1 LEALRVLRYILLLL
15 LCVCTQVGQADA
27 QANKGD
33 AKKGE
38 AKQSP
43 KNESKNEPK
52 SGDANGGDV
61 YPSRPVRIVVPS
73 PPGGGTDIVARVLAQ
88 HLSTTF
94 KQQFFV
100 ENRPGAGNMIGIEAV
115 ARSAGDGYTLLMVP
129 STLALNSVLYKKVNY
144 DPVND
149 FSPITVAATA
159 PNVLVVNPSVP
170 AKNVREFVDYA
181 KSKPGELTYGTPGVG
196 TSPHMSMELFKS
208 MAHVDILHIPYRG
221 TAPAVTDIISG
232 QIHAM
237 FANALTARPQVE
249 GGKVRALGVSGP
261 KRIGAMSDVPPV
273 ADTLHGYDAMQWYGL
288 VAPAKTPRAIIM
300 RIHAAAMLALK
311 TEEMKEKLAQ
321 DGAEPEGTTPES
333 FAALIKSE
341 LEKWG
346 KVAREANIE
355 PQ

>member
-1 LEALRVLRYILLLL
+1 MRVLRYILLLL
-15 LCVCTQVGQADA
+15 LCVCTQIGQADA

-33 AKKGE
+33 AKKNE
-38 AKQSP
+38 ANK
-43 KNESKNEPK
+43 
-52 SGDANGGDV
+52 GDAKKNGDV

-73 PPGGGTDIVARVLAQ
+73 PPGGGTDIIARVLAQ
-88 HLSTTF
+88 HFSTTL

-100 ENRPGAGNMIGIEAV
+100 ENRPGAGNMIGIESV
-115 ARSAGDGYTLLMVP
+115 ARSAPDGYTLLMVP

-144 DPVND
+144 DPIGD

-159 PNVLVVNPSVP
+159 PNVLVINPSVP
-170 AKNVREFVDYA
+170 AKDLREFIAYA
-181 KSKPGELTYGTPGVG
+181 KSKSGELTYGTPGVG

-208 MAHVDILHIPYRG
+208 MAGVDIRHIPYRG

-237 FANALTARPQVE
+237 FANPLTARPQVE
-249 GGKVRALGVSGP
+249 AGKVRALGISGP

-273 ADTLHGYDAMQWYGL
+273 SDTVRGYEAMQWYGV

-300 RIHAAAMLALK
+300 RLHGAAMLALK
-311 TEEMKEKLAQ
+311 TEEMKEKLST
-321 DGAEPEGTTPES
+321 DGAEPEGSTPEA

-346 KVAREANIE
+346 KVARAANIE